1 MITLVVPI
9 YNMAQ
14 YLPRCVDS
22 LLRQTCRDFEIV
34 LVDDGS
40 TDASGAMCDRY
51 AADHPGHI
59 RVIHKENGGLSSARN
74 AGIDAAR
81 GEFVIFPDPDDW
93 IEPNYVEAFLHHQR
107 LYRADLVCL
116 GHYVDTDDASV
127 PAGSGKETSLLE
139 GADGQRSL
147 LLGPRMQGFSWNKLY
162 RLDIIR
168 RFGLRFPDGMGTTE
182 DLYFAYQYLAHCE
195 RVCHAPGLR
204 VYHYYQRNNSTTRS
218 GFTQKKTE
226 SIRTYEQIIADCA
239 ERDPELAQA
248 AADEI
253 CTCAVKLLWL
263 FENETER
270 DPEIR
275 SFLLCCIRK
284 HLASCM
290 SSRNYGLGRKVQALP
305 AAFCPR
311 VYMHLK
317 NAVQRRY
324 HNTKSG

>member
-1 MITLVVPI
+1 
-9 YNMAQ
+9 
-14 YLPRCVDS
+14 
-22 LLRQTCRDFEIV
+22 
-34 LVDDGS
+34 
-40 TDASGAMCDRY
+40 
-51 AADHPGHI
+51 
-59 RVIHKENGGLSSARN
+59 
-74 AGIDAAR
+74 
-81 GEFVIFPDPDDW
+81 
-93 IEPNYVEAFLHHQR
+93 
-107 LYRADLVCL
+107 
-116 GHYVDTDDASV
+116 
-127 PAGSGKETSLLE
+127 
-139 GADGQRSL
+139 
-147 LLGPRMQGFSWNKLY
+147 MQGFSWNKLY

-204 VYHYYQRNNSTTRS
+204 VYHYYQRDNSTTRS

-253 CTCAVKLLWL
+253 CTCAVNLLWL

-275 SFLLCCIRK
+275 RFLLCCIRK
-284 HLASCM
+284 HLASYM
-290 SSRNYGLGRKVQALP
+290 TSRNYGIGRKVQTLL